1 MVRLRPSRDALKL
14 ELVGLWNGV
23 LIEWDKGHLLK
34 NHLSELICNVESVL
48 NGADIETEIVKDR
61 SKVFIETTETEKTL
75 SVIQRVFGV
84 ARATPCMHIELNKIH
99 DAILSVS
106 EEFTK
111 QGLFPIIKFADSK
124 SLSVKEA
131 TQVFNLKDL
140 SQSRDEFT
148 KTIDVNVEIV
158 EDSCYVYTS
167 HLAVAGPGGLPIGA
181 MGRVVC
187 LVSGGIDSPV
197 AAWMMMKRGCP
208 ITILFAYFPMGGD
221 ESDLKRFINVVRELH
236 KWHIG
241 REMQVY
247 VYRHDQ
253 NLIAF
258 RKIALKFTCVLC
270 RRMMYRVANA
280 LASIVGAKAIVTG
293 ENLAQVASQTLQN
306 LNVINQASKLPVL
319 RPLIGLDKEEIIKIA
334 KRIGTYEASCMKAS
348 SGCASI
354 RGCWARPPKPATH
367 TPLNTIIE
375 AESNLNIKELL
386 ERSVSSLKRIPNELL
401 IKSS

>member
-1 MVRLRPSRDALKL
+1 
-14 ELVGLWNGV
+14 VGLWNGV
-23 LIEWDKGHLLK
+23 LIEWSGGLFTTSHLLE
-34 NHLSELICNVESVL
+34 NHLSELIYNIRYGL
-48 NGADIETEIVKDR
+48 NEAGIEAKMVKNH
-61 SKVFIETTETEKTL
+61 SKLFIETTEIEKTL
-75 SVIQRVFGV
+75 SIIQRIFGV
-84 ARATPCMHIELNKIH
+84 AHATPCIRTRLSKIY
-99 DAILSVS
+99 DAISSVS

-111 QGLFPIIKFADSK
+111 QGFFPIIKFIDSK
-124 SLSVKEA
+124 GLSVKEA
-131 TQVFNLKDL
+131 AQVFNLKDL
-140 SQSRDEFT
+140 SQSRGEFT
-148 KTIDVNVEIV
+148 KTIDVNVEVV
-158 EDSCYVYTS
+158 EDSCYVYTG

-197 AAWMMMKRGCP
+197 ATWMMMRRGCP

-221 ESDLKRFINVVRELH
+221 ESDLKRFINVIKRLH

-247 VYRHDQ
+247 TYRHDQ
-253 NLIAF
+253 NLVAF
-258 RKIALKFTCVLC
+258 RKVALKFTCILC

-306 LNVINQASKLPVL
+306 LNVINQASELPVL
-319 RPLIGLDKEEIIKIA
+319 RPLIGFDKEEIIEIA
-334 KRIGTYEASCMKAS
+334 KRIGTYEASCMRVS

-367 TPLNTIIE
+367 APLNTIIE

-386 ERSVSSLKRIPNELL
+386 ERSVSSLKRIPNELF
-401 IKSS
+401 IKSF

>member
-1 MVRLRPSRDALKL
+1 
-14 ELVGLWNGV
+14 VGLWNGV
-23 LIEWDKGHLLK
+23 LIEWGGGLFTANHLLE
-34 NHLSELICNVESVL
+34 NHLSELIYNVECGL
-48 NGADIETEIVKDR
+48 NEAGMEAKIVKDHF
-61 SKVFIETTETEKTL
+61 KLFIETTEIEKTL

-84 ARATPCMHIELNKIH
+84 ARAIPCMNVKLSKIH

-106 EEFTK
+106 EEFMK
-111 QGLFPIIKFADSK
+111 QGLFPIIKFTDSK

-131 TQVFNLKDL
+131 AQVFNLKNL
-140 SQSRDEFT
+140 SRSRGEFT
-148 KTIDVNVEIV
+148 KTIDVNVEVV

-167 HLAVAGPGGLPIGA
+167 HLAVAGPDGLPIGA

-221 ESDLKRFINVVRELH
+221 ESDLKRFINVVKRLH
-236 KWHIG
+236 KWHVG

-253 NLIAF
+253 NLVAF
-258 RKIALKFTCVLC
+258 RKVALKFTCILC

-306 LNVINQASKLPVL
+306 LNVIDQASELPVL
-319 RPLIGLDKEEIIKIA
+319 RPLIGFDKEEIIEIA
-334 KRIGTYEASCMKAS
+334 KRIGTYEASCMKVS

-367 TPLNTIIE
+367 APLNTIIE

-386 ERSVSSLKRIPNELL
+386 ERSVSSLKRIPNELF
-401 IKSS
+401 IKSF